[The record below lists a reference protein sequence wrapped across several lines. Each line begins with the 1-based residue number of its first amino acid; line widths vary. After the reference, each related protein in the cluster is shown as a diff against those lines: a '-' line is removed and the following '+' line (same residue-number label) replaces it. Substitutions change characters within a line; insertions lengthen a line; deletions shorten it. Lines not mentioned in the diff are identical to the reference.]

1 MERPRSRGSG
11 ASSGKRLRQEQR
23 EHKAEGFNGS
33 AFRRDSK
40 DAVAEKREE
49 QARLAEK
56 RQAEA
61 VREAQQRAKK
71 AEKEPVPQAKPTKP
85 AKTKPETPEKP
96 QNATK
101 AAAQEAFKQKQKAAK
116 KQEEKPVVK
125 IEKIGEERLAAKEK
139 EIKRAEPAELS
150 EEFISSLRAENPAAA
165 EKPAEKEAALPELSD
180 EFVTAVKKEQ
190 TEIAPIIDS
199 YKEEKSEE
207 TESGGFSDE
216 LINSALNAVRHN
228 SPEPEAMQDLSWGG
242 EKAKEEPLQ
251 NEAEEDLQEEDGE
264 VLKDN
269 SEDTEDEDEDI
280 ETLPS
285 SANPVHLGNTAK
297 ISAAKSDREEEEQV
311 LYFGNSVRSVKPAS
325 EAAAAPFVSFE
336 GSTAPEK
343 KSAEKAKEAEKNLPR
358 RTIDNDPYE
367 MGTRAQN
374 SIDRASKSAFA
385 NRPSGRRPS
394 GYGSSIPRTRAK
406 SGGGKGK
413 GGSDNGNKPKKPNI
427 FVRMARAIFPC
438 KGDGVAESVRKVIF
452 DIAVVAFVITGG
464 SVVLDLL
471 DEAKQIN
478 IVDKEIEEIYDNS
491 INGTINLEDTE
502 IQQIQ
507 QEKPGISDSFLELYA
522 KNNDVVG
529 WIRIGEAGTDEN
541 GNQKAIISYPVV
553 QAEDNKYYLDHNINK
568 EESKRGAIYA
578 DYRNVFSPDR
588 LSGNTVL
595 YGHNMSY
602 GDKMFAKLSRYYDGR
617 LDGDTTDRLA
627 FYKKHP
633 TVTFN
638 TLYDDS
644 EWKVFAC
651 VLFNTQEELGEVY
664 PYHTVHEFANKEAFN
679 SYILDIMDRSVLWTD
694 VDLTYGD
701 SILTLSTCYYPYGK
715 ENADTRCAVFA
726 RKVRE
731 GESAE
736 VDVSKAVINSNP
748 LKFRYQYDREGGSWQ
763 GRTWDTSKLL
773 SYAN

>member
-1 MERPRSRGSG
+1 MSNFMERPRSRGSG
-11 ASSGKRLRQEQR
+11 ASSEKRLRQEQR

-33 AFRRDSK
+33 AFRKESKDSK
-40 DAVAEKREE
+40 DAVAAKREE

-56 RQAEA
+56 KQAEA
-61 VREAQQRAKK
+61 VREAQERAKK
-71 AEKEPVPQAKPTKP
+71 AEKASVPQAKPAKSAKPENQQKAPKAVSPAPKPEKQKP
-85 AKTKPETPEKP
+85 AAEP
-96 QNATK
+96 
-101 AAAQEAFKQKQKAAK
+101 
-116 KQEEKPVVK
+116 KQEEKPAVK
-125 IEKIGEERLAAKEK
+125 EAKIGEEKLTATEK
-139 EIKRAEPAELS
+139 EIKKTEPTELS
-150 EEFISSLRAENPAAA
+150 EEFIASLKA
-165 EKPAEKEAALPELSD
+165 EKPAEKVEGLPKLSE
-180 EFVTAVKKEQ
+180 EFLTAVKKEQ
-190 TEIAPIIDS
+190 PKIAPITDS
-199 YKEEKSEE
+199 YKAEGKEESAENE
-207 TESGGFSDE
+207 GFSDE
-216 LINSALNAVRHN
+216 LIDSALNAVKHN
-228 SPEPEAMQDLSWGG
+228 KPEAAEVQEISWGG
-242 EKAKEEPLQ
+242 EETEKEPK
-251 NEAEEDLQEEDGE
+251 EAAE
-264 VLKDN
+264 
-269 SEDTEDEDEDI
+269 EDI
-280 ETLPS
+280 ETLP
-285 SANPVHLGNTAK
+285 APENPVHLGNTAK
-297 ISAAKSDREEEEQV
+297 ISASKSDREEEEQV
-311 LYFGNSVRSVKPAS
+311 LYFGNADKGLTPAF
-325 EAAAAPFVSFE
+325 EAAAPSVSFE
-336 GSTAPEK
+336 GSTAPERK
-343 KSAEKAKEAEKNLPR
+343 PAEKAEETEKILPR

-367 MGTRAQN
+367 MGTKAQS
-374 SIDRASKSAFA
+374 SIDRAAKSAFA
-385 NRPSGRRPS
+385 NRPSGRRSS
-394 GYGSSIPRTRAK
+394 GYGSTVPRTRAK
-406 SGGGKGK
+406 SGGGKGNNS
-413 GGSDNGNKPKKPNI
+413 GNNGNKPKKPNI

-452 DIAVVAFVITGG
+452 DIAVIAFVITGG

-491 INGTINLEDTE
+491 INGTINLEDNE

-507 QEKPGISDSFLELYA
+507 QEKPGISDSFLQLYA
-522 KNNDVVG
+522 ENNDVVG

-553 QAEDNKYYLDHNINK
+553 QAEDNKYYLDHNIKK

-578 DYRNVFSPDR
+578 DYRNIFLPDK

-602 GDKMFAKLSRYYDGR
+602 GDKMFAKLSRYYDGT

-627 FYKKHP
+627 FYKKYP

-736 VDVSKAVINSNP
+736 VDVSKAVINTNP

-773 SYAN
+773 SYES

>member
-11 ASSGKRLRQEQR
+11 ASSEKRLRQEQR
-23 EHKAEGFNGS
+23 ERKAEGFNGS
-33 AFRRDSK
+33 AFRKDPKDPKDS
-40 DAVAEKREE
+40 VVEKREE
-49 QARLAEK
+49 EARLAEK

-61 VREAQQRAKK
+61 VKEAAQRAKR

-85 AKTKPETPEKP
+85 AAQKKTADTAKKSAAAPIPDKKEIKAAEKTKEKP
-96 QNATK
+96 AV
-101 AAAQEAFKQKQKAAK
+101 KQT
-116 KQEEKPVVK
+116 E
-125 IEKIGEERLAAKEK
+125 ISGETLAAKEK
-139 EIKRAEPAELS
+139 EIKKAEPAELS
-150 EEFISSLRAENPAAA
+150 EEFISSLKAEM
-165 EKPAEKEAALPELSD
+165 PAEKELPKLSD

-190 TEIAPIIDS
+190 PEIAPITDS
-199 YKEEKSEE
+199 YKEDEKSDDA
-207 TESGGFSDE
+207 ESGEGFSDE
-216 LINSALNAVRHN
+216 LIDSALSAVKHN
-228 SPEPEAMQDLSWGG
+228 SPEPSAIQEISWGREE
-242 EKAKEEPLQ
+242 EKESKEEPEETAEEDA
-251 NEAEEDLQEEDGE
+251 EAEEDE
-264 VLKDN
+264 N
-269 SEDTEDEDEDI
+269 I
-280 ETLPS
+280 ETLPAS
-285 SANPVHLGNTAK
+285 ENPVHLGNTAK
-297 ISAAKSDREEEEQV
+297 ISASKSDREDEEQV
-311 LYFGNSVRSVKPAS
+311 LYFGNADKSLKPAF
-325 EAAAAPFVSFE
+325 EAAAPSVSFE
-336 GSTAPEK
+336 GSAAPKRESVGKAEETEK
-343 KSAEKAKEAEKNLPR
+343 ILPR

-367 MGTRAQN
+367 MGTKAQN
-374 SIDRASKSAFA
+374 SIERASKSAFA

-394 GYGSSIPRTRAK
+394 GYGSSVPRTKASGTK
-406 SGGGKGK
+406 GGG
-413 GGSDNGNKPKKPNI
+413 GGSNNGNKPKKPNI

-452 DIAVVAFVITGG
+452 DIAVIAFVITGG

-491 INGTINLEDTE
+491 INGSINLEDKE

-507 QEKPGISDSFLELYA
+507 QEKPGISDSFLQLYA
-522 KNNDVVG
+522 ENNDVVG

-541 GNQKAIISYPVV
+541 GNQKAVISYPVV
-553 QAEDNKYYLDHNINK
+553 QAEDNKYYLDHNIKK

-578 DYRNVFSPDR
+578 DYRNVFLPDR

-602 GDKMFAKLSRYYDGR
+602 GDKMFAKLSRYYNGT

-627 FYKKHP
+627 FYKKYP

-679 SYILDIMDRSVLWTD
+679 SFILDIMDRSVLWTD

-726 RKVRE
+726 RKVRP

-736 VDVSKAVINSNP
+736 VDVSKAVINTNP
-748 LKFRYQYDREGGSWQ
+748 LKFRYQYEREGGSWQ

-773 SYAN
+773 SYES

>member
-1 MERPRSRGSG
+1 MSNFMERPRSRGSG

-33 AFRRDSK
+33 AFRKESKDSK

-61 VREAQQRAKK
+61 VREAQERAKK

-85 AKTKPETPEKP
+85 AKTAKPSIPENQQKAP
-96 QNATK
+96 K
-101 AAAQEAFKQKQKAAK
+101 AAAPAPEPA
-116 KQEEKPVVK
+116 KQEIRAAQRQETKPAVK
-125 IEKIGEERLAAKEK
+125 EEKIGEEGLAAKEK
-139 EIKRAEPAELS
+139 EIKRTEPAELS
-150 EEFISSLRAENPAAA
+150 EEFISSLRAEKPAEAK
-165 EKPAEKEAALPELSD
+165 KPAEKETGLPKLSD
-180 EFVTAVKKEQ
+180 EFVAAVKMEQ
-190 TEIAPIIDS
+190 PEIAPLTDS
-199 YKEEKSEE
+199 YKEEEKSGD

-216 LINSALNAVRHN
+216 LIDSALNAVRHN
-228 SPEPEAMQDLSWGG
+228 TPEPEVMQELSWGR
-242 EKAKEEPLQ
+242 EEAKEPEKEP
-251 NEAEEDLQEEDGE
+251 EETAEED
-264 VLKDN
+264 
-269 SEDTEDEDEDI
+269 TEAEKGEDI
-280 ETLPS
+280 ETLPA

-297 ISAAKSDREEEEQV
+297 ISAAKGDREEEEQV
-311 LYFGNSVRSVKPAS
+311 LYFGNSGRSLKPAF

-336 GSTAPEK
+336 GSNV
-343 KSAEKAKEAEKNLPR
+343 AEKAEEAEKALPR

-367 MGTRAQN
+367 MGTKAQN
-374 SIDRASKSAFA
+374 SIERAAKSAFA

-394 GYGSSIPRTRAK
+394 GYGNSVPRTKAK
-406 SGGGKGK
+406 ASGVKGGGSGG
-413 GGSDNGNKPKKPNI
+413 SNNGNKPKKPNI
-427 FVRMARAIFPC
+427 FVRMVRAIFPC

-452 DIAVVAFVITGG
+452 DIAVIAFVITGG

-541 GNQKAIISYPVV
+541 GNQKAVISYPVV

-578 DYRNVFSPDR
+578 DYRNIFLPDN

-627 FYKKHP
+627 FYKKYP
-633 TVTFN
+633 TITFN

-736 VDVSKAVINSNP
+736 VDVSKAVINTNP
-748 LKFRYQYDREGGSWQ
+748 LKFRYQYEREGGSWQ

-773 SYAN
+773 SYES

>member
-11 ASSGKRLRQEQR
+11 ASSEKRLRQEQR
-23 EHKAEGFNGS
+23 ERKAEGFNGS
-33 AFRRDSK
+33 AFRKDLKDSKDSK
-40 DAVAEKREE
+40 DAVAAKREE

-71 AEKEPVPQAKPTKP
+71 AEKEPVPQAKPAKP
-85 AKTKPETPEKP
+85 AKAAKPEKP
-96 QNATK
+96 ENQQKAPK
-101 AAAQEAFKQKQKAAK
+101 AAAAAPEALKQEIKAAHKQEA
-116 KQEEKPVVK
+116 KPPVK
-125 IEKIGEERLAAKEK
+125 EEKIGEEKAAAKEK

-150 EEFISSLRAENPAAA
+150 EEFISSLRAEKSAEA
-165 EKPAEKEAALPELSD
+165 EKPAEKETGLPKLSD

-190 TEIAPIIDS
+190 TEIAPITDS
-199 YKEEKSEE
+199 YKEKNSEE
-207 TESGGFSDE
+207 TESGGFSEE
-216 LINSALNAVRHN
+216 LIDSALNAVKHN
-228 SPEPEAMQDLSWGG
+228 TPEPEAMQEISWGG
-242 EKAKEEPLQ
+242 EEAKEEPA
-251 NEAEEDLQEEDGE
+251 EAEE
-264 VLKDN
+264 
-269 SEDTEDEDEDI
+269 EDI
-280 ETLPS
+280 ETLPA

-297 ISAAKSDREEEEQV
+297 ISAAKGDREEEEQV
-311 LYFGNSVRSVKPAS
+311 LYFGNAGRSLKPAF
-325 EAAAAPFVSFE
+325 EAAAAPSVSFE
-336 GSTAPEK
+336 GSTAPERK
-343 KSAEKAKEAEKNLPR
+343 PAEKAEETEKILPR

-367 MGTRAQN
+367 MGTKAQS
-374 SIDRASKSAFA
+374 SIDRATKSAFA

-394 GYGSSIPRTRAK
+394 GYGNSVPRTRAK

-452 DIAVVAFVITGG
+452 DIAVIAFVITGG

-491 INGTINLEDTE
+491 INGTINLEDKE

-507 QEKPGISDSFLELYA
+507 QEKPGISDSFLQLYA
-522 KNNDVVG
+522 ENNDVVG

-553 QAEDNKYYLDHNINK
+553 QAEDNKYYLDHNIKK

-578 DYRNVFSPDR
+578 DYRNIFSPDK

-602 GDKMFAKLSRYYDGR
+602 GDKMFAKLSRYYNGT

-627 FYKKHP
+627 FYKKYP

-736 VDVSKAVINSNP
+736 VDVSKAVINNNP

-773 SYAN
+773 SYES

>member
-11 ASSGKRLRQEQR
+11 ASSEKRLRQEQR
-23 EHKAEGFNGS
+23 ERKAEGFNGS
-33 AFRRDSK
+33 AFRRDAKDSK

-71 AEKEPVPQAKPTKP
+71 AAKEPVPQAKPTKP
-85 AKTKPETPEKP
+85 AKTEKPVKTETPEKP
-96 QNATK
+96 QKAEK
-101 AAAQEAFKQKQKAAK
+101 AAAAAPKQEKKAAK

-125 IEKIGEERLAAKEK
+125 EEIGEEKLDATEK
-139 EIKRAEPAELS
+139 EIKTAEPTELS
-150 EEFISSLRAENPAAA
+150 EEFIASLTAEITAEAEMPAEAKKPAEA
-165 EKPAEKEAALPELSD
+165 EKPAEKEAALPKLSD

-199 YKEEKSEE
+199 YKEEESKEAESDSFSEE
-207 TESGGFSDE
+207 
-216 LINSALNAVRHN
+216 LIDSALNAVKHN
-228 SPEPEAMQDLSWGG
+228 TPEPEAMKEISWGG
-242 EKAKEEPLQ
+242 E
-251 NEAEEDLQEEDGE
+251 EAEEEPSEAEE
-264 VLKDN
+264 
-269 SEDTEDEDEDI
+269 EDI
-280 ETLPS
+280 ETLSS

-297 ISAAKSDREEEEQV
+297 ISASKSDREEEEQV
-311 LYFGNSVRSVKPAS
+311 LYFGNAEKVMKPAF

-336 GSTAPEK
+336 GSTAPERK
-343 KSAEKAKEAEKNLPR
+343 TAEKAEESDKTLPR

-367 MGTRAQN
+367 MGTKAQSSINRA
-374 SIDRASKSAFA
+374 AKSAFA

-394 GYGSSIPRTRAK
+394 GYGSSLPRTRAK
-406 SGGGKGK
+406 AGGGNGK
-413 GGSDNGNKPKKPNI
+413 GSSDNGNKPKKPNI
-427 FVRMARAIFPC
+427 FVRMVRAIFPC

-478 IVDKEIEEIYDNS
+478 IVDKEIEEIYDSS
-491 INGTINLEDTE
+491 INGTINLEDKE

-507 QEKPGISDSFLELYA
+507 QEKPGISDSFLQLYA
-522 KNNDVVG
+522 ENNDVVG

-553 QAEDNKYYLDHNINK
+553 QAEDNKYYLDHNIKK

-578 DYRNVFSPDR
+578 DYRNIFSPDK

-602 GDKMFAKLSRYYDGR
+602 GDKMFAKLSRYYDGT

-664 PYHTVHEFANKEAFN
+664 PYHTVHEFSNKEAFN

-736 VDVSKAVINSNP
+736 VDVSKAVINTNP

-773 SYAN
+773 SYES